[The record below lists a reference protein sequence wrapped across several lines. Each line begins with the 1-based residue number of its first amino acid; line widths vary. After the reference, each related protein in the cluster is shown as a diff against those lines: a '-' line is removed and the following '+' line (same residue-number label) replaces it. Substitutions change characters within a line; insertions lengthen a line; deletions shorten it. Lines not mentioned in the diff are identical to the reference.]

1 MFAPQP
7 QGRRGPQVGDPPGL
21 AVGPDAQ
28 VSAGVGLD
36 PQTRIVAPTL
46 MTPPRKG
53 PDKAFSATVTTA
65 GWLVVALIGAIGLF
79 LLFSALPSLRAN
91 TANFFLSNEWNVGNQ
106 TLSFGIAGLLWTTVL
121 SSVIAMVVAVPIALG
136 LALLITQYAPPGR
149 VRTWVSFVI
158 DLLAAVPSVVY
169 GLWGAR
175 VFAPVLRPVQHF
187 LQAIRGWFPLFGPG
201 VASPG
206 TVFAASLVLAVMILP
221 IITALTRDA
230 FAQTP
235 SDQIEA
241 ATALG
246 GTQWEVI
253 RLAVLPYGRSSAV
266 AAAMLGLGRA
276 LGETIAVMLIL
287 SSTNAIKINWSIFAG
302 GQTFASKI
310 AANAGEFVSP
320 IKTGA
325 YIAAGLV
332 LFVLTFAVN
341 AASRWILA
349 RGQVKS

>member
-1 MFAPQP
+1 MFAGRPQV
-7 QGRRGPQVGDPPGL
+7 GRGPQEGDPPSLTVDLETSADAPSAAVSQPGL
-21 AVGPDAQ
+21 PRT
-28 VSAGVGLD
+28 GLM
-36 PQTRIVAPTL
+36 A
-46 MTPPRKG
+46 PPRKG
-53 PDKAFSATVTTA
+53 PDKVFSATVTTA

-91 TANFFLSNEWNVGNQ
+91 TANFLLSNEWNVGNQ

-149 VRTWVSFVI
+149 LRTAVSFVI
-158 DLLAAVPSVVY
+158 DLLAAVPSVIY

-175 VFAPVLRPVQHF
+175 VFAPVLRPIQHF
-187 LQAIRGWFPLFGPG
+187 LQSILGWFPLFGPG

-206 TVFAASLVLAVMILP
+206 TVFAASLVLTVMILP

-246 GTQWEVI
+246 GTEWEVI

-287 SSTNAIKINWSIFAG
+287 SSTNAIQINWSIFAG

-310 AANAGEFVSP
+310 AANAGEFDSP

-332 LFVLTFAVN
+332 LFLLTFAVN
-341 AASRWILA
+341 AASRWILG
-349 RGQVKS
+349 RGEVKS